1 MQAGVARLNVT
12 QEKYGSPSNNSCFRC
27 GSSTH
32 SANKCNIAKGK
43 TCRKCGK
50 EGHFPAVC
58 KLKPQNLL
66 VNLLQHENSSN
77 EEYCFAINN
86 LLVKTT
92 FMLNNA
98 LPVGFLI
105 DSGSSVNIINQDT
118 FKKFESLML
127 LTLERSFVKIYPYG
141 CETPLPILGKC
152 VVEIYS
158 NCTNKRTFATFH
170 VIDAATSCILGKS
183 TSELICVLTVLK
195 STRFEKISTL
205 TNSDFKY
212 RLNSILHE

>member
-1 MQAGVARLNVT
+1 
-12 QEKYGSPSNNSCFRC
+12 
-27 GSSTH
+27 
-32 SANKCNIAKGK
+32 
-43 TCRKCGK
+43 
-50 EGHFPAVC
+50 
-58 KLKPQNLL
+58 
-66 VNLLQHENSSN
+66 
-77 EEYCFAINN
+77 
-86 LLVKTT
+86 
-92 FMLNNA
+92 MLNNA